1 MCTLTHYIST
11 CMLRG
16 LSLNLA
22 IVKEILTLDL

>member
-11 CMLRG
+11 STHRG